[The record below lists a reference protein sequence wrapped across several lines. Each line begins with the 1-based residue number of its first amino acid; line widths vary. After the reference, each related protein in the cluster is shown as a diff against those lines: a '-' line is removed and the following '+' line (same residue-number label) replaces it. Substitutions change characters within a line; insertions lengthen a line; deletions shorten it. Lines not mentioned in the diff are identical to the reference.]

1 MSRRRLGNLLK
12 RKFFL
17 NLKTLTPFRVKNRNE
32 WAEKEIRDFS
42 RLGGS
47 LIVMSMGS

>member
-1 MSRRRLGNLLK
+1 M
-12 RKFFL
+12 
-17 NLKTLTPFRVKNRNE
+17 NLKALAPFRVKSKNE

-47 LIVMSMGS
+47 LIVMSMGN